1 MEKSREREN
10 GMCRKLIGTLE
21 DGRAIVMGLST
32 EERETADG
40 RPHEPRDSK
49 KGCTIVYRRSEGKPD
64 TRLEIYNDGGIR
76 TADAFIAFLK
86 ENRIPCHEGKGISDG
101 ARLIRFR
108 VMGYTRFEKPAF
120 ASVGFSPDGKMEYM
134 ADENG
139 IEIYPDTLV
148 SAAFHRDYTRL
159 TFRADGMMAANVR
172 CPSWKYQIYEGFRT
186 GPDSLIACLRRKR
199 VGFIY
204 DEDGDTARVSVRT
217 KDGWASILYDRLS
230 VYGNAIAGIQFYDNA
245 WNLQE
250 KKHVYGF
257 AESLAVEGRNGI
269 TLPFLAEPV
278 DRVMEDWRTRPLV
291 VEVVAEGEKRK

>member
-1 MEKSREREN
+1 MDKSREREN
-10 GMCRKLIGTLE
+10 GMGRKLIGTLE
-21 DGRAIVMGLST
+21 DGRAIMMGLST
-32 EERETADG
+32 EERKTADG

-49 KGCTIVYRRSEGKPD
+49 KGCMIVYRRSEGKPD
-64 TRLEIYNDGGIR
+64 TRLEIYDDGGIR

-120 ASVGFSPDGKMEYM
+120 ASVGFSQEGKMEYI

-139 IEIYPDTLV
+139 IEIYPDSLV
-148 SAAFHRDYTRL
+148 SAAFHRDYIRL
-159 TFRADGMMAANVR
+159 AFRVEDVIAANVR

-186 GPDSLIACLRRKR
+186 GPDSLIVCLRRKR

-204 DEDGDTARVSVRT
+204 DEDGDTAMVSVRT
-217 KDGWASILYDRLS
+217 GDGWASILYDRLS

-245 WNLQE
+245 WNLRE
-250 KKHVYGF
+250 TKRVYAF
-257 AESLAVEGRNGI
+257 AESLVTEGRDGI
-269 TLPFLAEPV
+269 MLPFLAEPV
-278 DRVMEDWRTRPLV
+278 NRVMKDWRTRLLV
-291 VEVVAEGEKRK
+291 VEVVAEKKYSF